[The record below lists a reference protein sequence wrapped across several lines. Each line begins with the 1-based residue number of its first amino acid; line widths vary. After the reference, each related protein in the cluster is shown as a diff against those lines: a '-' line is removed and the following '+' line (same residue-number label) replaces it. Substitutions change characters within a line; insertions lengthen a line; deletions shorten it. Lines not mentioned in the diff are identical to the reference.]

1 MEIESLRHAIEQ
13 AGMAAA
19 IAGFLTGLI
28 FSFNPVAVAAI
39 PVTLAYVTKA
49 REKRTAFVYGA
60 MFILG
65 LILTHVALGL
75 IAGFG
80 GLWVEGL
87 IGRFWGA
94 LLGPVL
100 IILGL
105 IWTGWLRI
113 PLPKLSFRAQKVT
126 GIWGAFTLGI
136 PFSVAVCPFCT
147 PALIVILGVV
157 ATIGS
162 PVFGALVMLA
172 FAVGRA
178 IPIALGA
185 VAISSVKHLKVFSRY
200 QQLFNVI
207 GGVLLIASG
216 LYLLNAYYFLIPALA
231 I

>member
-1 MEIESLRHAIEQ
+1 MEIEALRHALEQ
-13 AGMAAA
+13 AHMGAA
-19 IAGFLTGLI
+19 IASFLTGLF

-39 PVTLAYVTKA
+39 PVTLAYVTKP
-49 REKRTAFVYGA
+49 REKEAAFGYSA

-65 LILTHVALGL
+65 LILTHVLLGL

-80 GLWVEGL
+80 GNWVEAL

-94 LLGPVL
+94 LLGPIL
-100 IILGL
+100 ILLGL
-105 IWTGWLRI
+105 VWVGWLRI
-113 PLPKLSFRAQKVT
+113 PLPTLSFKAKKVT

-157 ATIGS
+157 ASIGS
-162 PVFGALVMLA
+162 PAFGAFVMLA

-178 IPIALGA
+178 VPIVLGGL
-185 VAISSVKHLKVFSRY
+185 VIGSVKYLKFFNRS

-207 GGVLLIASG
+207 GGMLLMVPG
-216 LYLLNAYYFLIPALA
+216 LYLLNAYYFVIPALA

>member
-1 MEIESLRHAIEQ
+1 MEIESLRQALEQ

-49 REKRTAFVYGA
+49 REKRIAFVYGA

-162 PVFGALVMLA
+162 PAFGALVMLA
-172 FAVGRA
+172 FAFGRA

-185 VAISSVKHLKVFSRY
+185 VAISSIKHLKVFSHY
-200 QQLFNVI
+200 QQLFNVV
-207 GGVLLIASG
+207 GGVLLIISG

>member
-1 MEIESLRHAIEQ
+1 MEIEALQVAIEQ
-13 AGMAAA
+13 AGIAAA

-28 FSFNPVAVAAI
+28 FSFNPMAIAAI

-49 REKRTAFVYGA
+49 RDRHTALIYGG

-65 LILTHVALGL
+65 LILTHMALGL
-75 IAGFG
+75 VAGFG

-87 IGRFWGA
+87 LGRFWGA
-94 LLGPVL
+94 LLGPIL
-100 IILGL
+100 IILGI
-105 IWTGWLRI
+105 IWTGCIKI

-162 PVFGALVMLA
+162 PIFGALIMLA
-172 FAVGRA
+172 FAFGRA

-185 VAISSVKHLKVFSRY
+185 VAISSVTHLKVLSRY
-200 QQLFNVI
+200 QHMFNVL
-207 GGVLLIASG
+207 GGILLIASG
-216 LYLLNAYYFLIPALA
+216 LYLLNAYYFLIPILA